1 MRYILRSKQSLHSL
15 YVCVCVC
22 SIDLSAR
29 LSTRKWLH
37 LSAAAVETVESV
49 QIWEILFTQLM
60 ANGWDVSLSTKHCWF
75 VVHSNYRNRRQ
86 PTRKHSNTSPNDHKI
101 LHWVVEVALKKSF
114 FVWVRLVVFVFC
126 QTIRTLLRRRWR
138 FSRKEQEA
146 EQKKRTTDIRFDIR
160 YFIYNSKSVQ
170 A

>member
-15 YVCVCVC
+15 CVWVC
-22 SIDLSAR
+22 SIDLSVR

-86 PTRKHSNTSPNDHKI
+86 TTRKHSNTPPNDHKI
-101 LHWVVEVALKKSF
+101 LHWVVGVALKKSF
-114 FVWVRLVVFVFC
+114 FVWVRLVVFVFAK
-126 QTIRTLLRRRWR
+126 QFER
-138 FSRKEQEA
+138 FSEDDGDFRAKNRRQST
-146 EQKKRTTDIRFDIR
+146 K
-160 YFIYNSKSVQ
+160 
-170 A
+170 